1 MRRRGV
7 PQRHSR
13 RQLIT
18 AAGLTLLGGLAG
30 CLGDDSDRDGHEDH
44 DAHGNDDGHEDH
56 DDHAD
61 GDDDTAI
68 GAETE
73 ALAEQFVDAL
83 ESDREVLGWGFNG
96 DLFVPDFREGENLED
111 DVELLGE
118 AYADIVRE
126 GFDHR
131 AMPSAYDA
139 DDEMTYMVFLEVD
152 WATEYLEGER
162 SIGEYHEAILDS
174 EH

>member
-1 MRRRGV
+1 MTRRGSSR
-7 PQRHSR
+7 RHSR
-13 RQLIT
+13 RQLV
-18 AAGLTLLGGLAG
+18 AATGLTLLGGLAG
-30 CLGDDSDRDGHEDH
+30 CLGDGDSVNTEEP
-44 DAHGNDDGHEDH
+44 ADDNEGH
-56 DDHAD
+56 DDHVDA
-61 GDDDTAI
+61 DDDVEI
-68 GAETE
+68 HAETE

-83 ESDREVLGWGFNG
+83 ESDREVLGWRFNG
-96 DLFVPDFREGENLED
+96 DLFVPDFRDGGDLQA

-118 AYADIVRE
+118 AYADIVAE

-139 DDEMTYMVFLEVD
+139 DGEMTYMVFLEVE

-162 SIGEYHEAILDS
+162 STDEYHEAILDS